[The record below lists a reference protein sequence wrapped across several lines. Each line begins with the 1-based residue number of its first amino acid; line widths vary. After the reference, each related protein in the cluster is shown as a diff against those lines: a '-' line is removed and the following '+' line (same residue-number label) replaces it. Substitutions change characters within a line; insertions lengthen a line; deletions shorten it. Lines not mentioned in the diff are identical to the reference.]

1 MVPWMCPHWGRG
13 EVIEVR
19 MDRLQV
25 TVSPAMLAAIT
36 ILAERNG
43 VPRST
48 QAMISLRQALQ
59 RTMDTD
65 ECKARIAAGRP
76 MMTARERMHWMQ
88 IERLVEGEYEQA
100 KAKENADDDDQLRS
114 AKTPRR

>member
-1 MVPWMCPHWGRG
+1 M
-13 EVIEVR
+13 R

-25 TVSPAMLAAIT
+25 TVSPAMLAAVT

-65 ECKARIAAGRP
+65 ECKARVAAGRP
-76 MMTARERMHWMQ
+76 MMTAKERMHWMQ
-88 IERLVEGEYEQA
+88 IERLVESEYEQA
-100 KAKENADDDDQLRS
+100 QTKDKTTDTQSRS
-114 AKTPRR
+114 T